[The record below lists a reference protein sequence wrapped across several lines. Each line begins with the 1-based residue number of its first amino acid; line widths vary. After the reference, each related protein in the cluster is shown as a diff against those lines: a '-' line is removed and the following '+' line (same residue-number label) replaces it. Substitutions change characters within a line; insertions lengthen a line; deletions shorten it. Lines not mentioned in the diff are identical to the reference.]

1 MTEKELQTKLML
13 HWSQSGMRLFRNQV
27 GSYQL
32 PDGRWLSSGLCIGSS
47 DLIGWTP
54 VVVVPEMVGKPVAVF
69 TAIEVK
75 KPGRDTTA
83 PDRKIQQAL
92 FLSRVREAG
101 GLAVIARD
109 VVEDVAVELAKLIG
123 G

>member
-1 MTEKELQTKLML
+1 MTEKDIQTKLML
-13 HWSQSGMRLFRNQV
+13 HWSGSGMRLFRNQV

-32 PDGRWLSSGLCIGSS
+32 TDGRWISSGLCIGSS

-75 KPGRDTTA
+75 KPGGRTDK
-83 PDRKIQQAL
+83 DRAIQQAL
-92 FLSRVREAG
+92 FLSRVKEAG

-109 VVEDVAVELAKLIG
+109 VVDDVAVELAKLIA
-123 G
+123 

>member
-1 MTEKELQTKLML
+1 MTEKDLQSRLML
-13 HWSQSGMRLFRNQV
+13 HWSESGMRLFRNQV

-54 VVVVPEMVGKPVAVF
+54 VIVTPDMVGRPVAVF

-75 KPGRDTTA
+75 KPGGHTA
-83 PDRKIQQAL
+83 KDRAIQQAL
-92 FLSRVREAG
+92 FLSRVKEAG
-101 GLAVIARD
+101 GLGVIARD
-109 VVEDVAVELAKLIG
+109 VVEDVQAELSKLIG
-123 G
+123 A